1 MKESGVVKVVAYNL
15 AGDSWSDA
23 LPEDA
28 TLGDLAGKLV
38 EWHGRCRRVPEIRH
52 LMHVLWRGAGT
63 RGACFFTEEWAG
75 LSGDVGA
82 WEVRR

>member
-28 TLGDLAGKLV
+28 TLGYLAGKLV
-38 EWHGRCRRVPEIRH
+38 KWHGRCRPVTQHSSLDACLVAGCWRKRG
-52 LMHVLWRGAGT
+52 VL
-63 RGACFFTEEWAG
+63 
-75 LSGDVGA
+75 LY
-82 WEVRR
+82 RRMGWLVS